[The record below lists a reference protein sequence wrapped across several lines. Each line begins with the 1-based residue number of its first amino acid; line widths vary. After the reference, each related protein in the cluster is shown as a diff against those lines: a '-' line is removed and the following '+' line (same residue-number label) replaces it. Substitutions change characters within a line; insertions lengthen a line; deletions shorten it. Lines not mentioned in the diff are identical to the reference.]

1 VAEDV
6 EYQALYRRYRP
17 RRFSELRGQDH
28 VALALKN
35 AVRNDRV
42 GHAYLFSGPRGTG
55 KTTTAR
61 ILAKALNCESPV
73 DGEPCCTCG
82 SCLAVQEGSSFD
94 VLELDSATNNSVN
107 DIRELTQRL
116 ALSTPG
122 RNRVVILDE
131 VHMLSKAAEAAFLK
145 TLEEP
150 PSHVVFILATTDPDK
165 VGETIRSRTQHLQ
178 FNLIAADEL
187 ADHVR
192 WVATDAGIDLD
203 AEGVDA
209 VIRRGGGSARD
220 TLSALELLAATG
232 GRLEAPFPIEDFVE
246 GLVSHD
252 PGRLL
257 TAVARSVAAGR
268 DPRGIAEELVRHLRD
283 AFLSQMAPEVLHVQ
297 QENIASLSTQADR
310 IGLARLVRVIEALG
324 SATLEMRNAPDQRV
338 VLEVALLRLVHR
350 QLDNG
355 LEGLSARLER
365 LEREVAERP
374 AVPDVPVPVNPATGR
389 AVLGGR
395 VMRDSSGG
403 TPRPAPPRPTP
414 SARGEG
420 TPAASSAGSP
430 AGDVVALEELVA
442 QWESAVVS
450 ELSGMRRAVLRM
462 GKPSVRDGVLVL
474 TVKNASEGKRLSE
487 YLDEFSA
494 LLHRLSGTTCSL
506 VVETLADPTPAADG
520 RPMTRRDQAP
530 PTTPRSARSS
540 SRAEVPAEPTHD
552 DEPTDIDEIRR
563 LPDATP
569 RSAEAAL
576 LDAFPDAVFVEEE

>member
-1 VAEDV
+1 MAEDV

-28 VALALKN
+28 VALALQN
-35 AVRNDRV
+35 AVRHDRV

-73 DGEPCCTCG
+73 DGEPCCACG

-107 DIRELTQRL
+107 DIRDLTQRL
-116 ALSTPG
+116 ALATPG

-150 PSHVVFILATTDPDK
+150 PAHVVFILATTDPDK

-178 FNLIAADEL
+178 FNLIGADEL
-187 ADHVR
+187 AEHVR
-192 WVATDAGIDLD
+192 WVASDAGIDLD

-246 GLVSHD
+246 GLVSND

-257 TAVARSVAAGR
+257 TAVATAVAVGR

-283 AFLSQMAPEVLHVQ
+283 AFLTQMAPEVLQVQ
-297 QENIASLSTQADR
+297 HDRIAALSTQAER
-310 IGLARLVRVIEALG
+310 IGLARLVRIIEALG
-324 SATLEMRNAPDQRV
+324 SATLDMRNAPDQRV

-355 LEGLSARLER
+355 LDGLAARLER
-365 LEREVAERP
+365 LEREVAQRP
-374 AVPDVPVPVNPATGR
+374 AVAEAPVPVNPSTGR

-395 VMRDSSGG
+395 VMRDPSGG
-403 TPRPAPPRPTP
+403 GVRPTSGG
-414 SARGEG
+414 SA
-420 TPAASSAGSP
+420 PARVANP
-430 AGDVVALEELVA
+430 AGAVVALDDLVS
-442 QWESAVVS
+442 QWEPAVVA

-487 YLDEFSA
+487 YLDEFTA
-494 LLHRLSGTTCSL
+494 VVHRVTGTSCAV
-506 VVETLADPTPAADG
+506 VVEALADPTPAADG
-520 RPMTRRDQAP
+520 RPAARRGDAS
-530 PTTPRSARSS
+530 PTTARSGRS
-540 SRAEVPAEPTHD
+540 SPRAEIPAEPTHD